1 MKLSAQDADLY
12 YRLSLAVLSH
22 TNRKLKLCPGAETP
36 EGINKL
42 PLDERVIIR
51 SALWDELDLLES
63 FLNENPYRM
72 SGEEMKI
79 VGSWKHLVRGRF
91 ILVCHLKSH
100 SIFLKEDEKIAYGV
114 LALRDDFET
123 VLGPDLPILLETVLL
138 PFKDRIIYDG
148 LMSAYRIGFGRGFR
162 AGIKDSYQQAK
173 AKYGIVTSLPF
184 SGESRGQSDEE
195 LLRFY
200 LKTRQ
205 NRDRYWEDIWGLIG
219 KKPALRLLYHQEMG
233 KVHARHYKKKF
244 NEIGI
249 SKGWFAVLEGMVVA
263 SGGTRDEAEQAMKK
277 IVPSEKRAWVYY
289 FQSGK

>member
-1 MKLSAQDADLY
+1 
-12 YRLSLAVLSH
+12 
-22 TNRKLKLCPGAETP
+22 
-36 EGINKL
+36 
-42 PLDERVIIR
+42 
-51 SALWDELDLLES
+51 
-63 FLNENPYRM
+63 
-72 SGEEMKI
+72 
-79 VGSWKHLVRGRF
+79 
-91 ILVCHLKSH
+91 
-100 SIFLKEDEKIAYGV
+100 
-114 LALRDDFET
+114 
-123 VLGPDLPILLETVLL
+123 
-138 PFKDRIIYDG
+138 
-148 LMSAYRIGFGRGFR
+148 
-162 AGIKDSYQQAK
+162 
-173 AKYGIVTSLPF
+173 
-184 SGESRGQSDEE
+184 